1 MNKLLFIATFIVLVN
16 KLSAQQYDTYG
27 RSQSTR
33 EWQEYERHHASVSSS
48 NKKTSSTSDISGDY
62 NAYGWGDN
70 SRIQAQNEAAKRQD
84 ARWKEWFDKVDK
96 LEALIKSRNLKREP
110 AYFYQ
115 LQTAAKDAGFNDYDV
130 STFFGYNAQEYEE
143 KLLNKIRQ
151 QNGTSDANR
160 AKAEF
165 ARSAEIA
172 RKEKELEQKR
182 KDEQIRVEI
191 AEFSKNWSTAISTDY
206 GIELREKAFIAM
218 NDYLYPIIKR
228 TRESYMNNPTDY
240 LRTALTQGESS
251 MTSIHKN
258 RNIFYTQSKQF
269 ELAYING
276 NINTRGLSEE
286 EIKNSIG
293 NFVYAGLIYNKNP
306 TSVIIEKAAYSYKLD
321 PNKLIHF
328 AYSLFLDN
336 DLDAAIDLIQKHI
349 AKYPTDTLNR
359 IGELNKLI
367 LLKIYQHKDEEALK
381 IYNSNSSIA
390 ITEKSELVDFITYS
404 ISSTVKKCIAEDEK
418 VNYYIYPT
426 SILMDI
432 DLLAVVQPAN
442 ESIQALRKKIGEK
455 LNCLRYKSSIS
466 ELWASGE
473 KKNTNSTAYM
483 EELISNG
490 SMSTESKRWADVIG
504 FPLYVPDKKVYESLL
519 EEALKHNKENGG
531 DTYQNFSIVK
541 GYLLYTRP
549 YWDDRFCKIEDLE
562 MPVLDEKTF
571 KIHIKLKPFKY
582 VYEPNSHYEGNTT
595 EIDFYFVYDSK
606 SKAKKGLKLF
616 TALFEKLQIE

>member
-1 MNKLLFIATFIVLVN
+1 MNKLLFVATFIVLVN

-84 ARWKEWFDKVDK
+84 ARWKEWYDKIDK
-96 LEALIKSRNLKREP
+96 LEMLIKSRNLKREP

-115 LQTAAKDAGFNDYDV
+115 LQTAAKDAGFSDYDI
-130 STFFGYNAQEYEE
+130 SMFFGYNAQAYEE
-143 KLLNKIRQ
+143 KLLNKIKQ
-151 QNGTSDANR
+151 QNGTNDANR

-165 ARSAEIA
+165 DRSMEIV

-182 KDEQIRVEI
+182 KNEQISIEI
-191 AEFSKNWSTAISTDY
+191 ANFSKNWDASTNTEY
-206 GIELREKAFIAM
+206 GIEVREKAFNAM
-218 NDYLYPIIKR
+218 F
-228 TRESYMNNPTDY
+228 EYMNPIMKSTRMEYRNNPRDY

-251 MTSIHKN
+251 MTSIQKN

-269 ELAYING
+269 ELAYRNG
-276 NINTRGLSEE
+276 NINTRGLSER
-286 EIKNSIG
+286 EIANTIG

-306 TSVIIEKAAYSYKLD
+306 TSVIIEKAAYAYKLD
-321 PNKLIHF
+321 PNKLSHF

-336 DLDAAIDLIQKHI
+336 DLDATIDLLQKHI
-349 AKYPTDTLNR
+349 TKYPSDTSNR
-359 IGELNKLI
+359 IGDLNKLI
-367 LLKIYQHKDEEALK
+367 LLKIFQHKDEEALK

-390 ITEKSELVDFITYS
+390 ITEKSELVELITYS
-404 ISSTVKKCIAEDEK
+404 INSAAEKCIAEDEK
-418 VNYYIYPT
+418 ANYYIYPI
-426 SILMDI
+426 SVLMDI

-442 ESIQALRKKIGEK
+442 ENIQVLRNKLGEK
-455 LNCLRYKSSIS
+455 LNCKRYQSSIS
-466 ELWASGE
+466 ALWATGE
-473 KKNTNSTAYM
+473 KKNTNSTTYM
-483 EELISNG
+483 EELIANG
-490 SMSTESKRWADVIG
+490 SMSKETKKWADVIG
-504 FPLYVPDKKVYESLL
+504 FPLYVPDKKGYESLL

-531 DTYQNFSIVK
+531 DTYQNYSIVK

-571 KIHIKLKPFKY
+571 EIHIRLKPFKY
-582 VYEPNSHYEGNTT
+582 IYEPNSHYEENTT
-595 EIDFYFVYDSK
+595 ERDFYFSYASK
-606 SKAKKGLKLF
+606 AKAKKGLKLF
-616 TALFEKLQIE
+616 TALFEKLQMQ

>member
-1 MNKLLFIATFIVLVN
+1 MGKLIIIVTIILVAN
-16 KLSAQQYDTYG
+16 NLKAQEYDIYG
-27 RSQSTR
+27 RSQATR

-48 NKKTSSTSDISGDY
+48 NKKSSTTNVSGDY
-62 NAYGWGDN
+62 NAYGWGDY
-70 SRIQAQNEAAKRQD
+70 SGIQTQNEAANRQD

-96 LEALIKSRNLKREP
+96 LEMLIKSRNLKREP

-115 LQTAAKDAGFNDYDV
+115 LQTAAKDAGFNDYDIHV
-130 STFFGYNAQEYEE
+130 FFGYNSQEYEE
-143 KLLNKIRQ
+143 KLLNNIKQ
-151 QNGTSDANR
+151 QNGTGDANR

-165 ARSAEIA
+165 AKSAEMA

-191 AEFSKNWSTAISTDY
+191 AEFSKNWNTALSTDY

-218 NDYLYPIIKR
+218 NDYLYPIIKS
-228 TRESYMNNPTDY
+228 TRETYMNEPKDY
-240 LRTALTQGESS
+240 LRTALNQGESS
-251 MTSIHKN
+251 MTSIQKN

-269 ELAYING
+269 ELAYRNG

-286 EIKNSIG
+286 EITNTIG

-306 TSVIIEKAAYSYKLD
+306 TSVIIEKAAYAYKLD
-321 PNKLIHF
+321 PNKLSHF

-336 DLDAAIDLIQKHI
+336 DLDATIDLLQKHI
-349 AKYPTDTLNR
+349 AKYPADTLNR
-359 IGELNKLI
+359 IGDLNKLI

-390 ITEKSELVDFITYS
+390 ITEKSKLVDFIHYS
-404 ISSTVKKCIAEDEK
+404 INSTVKKCIAEDEK
-418 VNYYIYPT
+418 TNYYIYPA

-432 DLLAVVQPAN
+432 DLLAVVQPTN
-442 ESIQALRKKIGEK
+442 ENIQELRKKIGEK
-455 LNCLRYKSSIS
+455 LNCQRYKSSIS

-473 KKNTNSTAYM
+473 KKNTNSTTYM
-483 EELISNG
+483 EELIANG
-490 SMSTESKRWADVIG
+490 SMSKESKKWADVIG

-531 DTYQNFSIVK
+531 DTYQNYSIVN

-549 YWDDRFCKIEDLE
+549 YWNDRFCKIEDLE
-562 MPVLDEKTF
+562 MPVLDENTF
-571 KIHIKLKPFKY
+571 EIHIALKPFKY
-582 VYEPNSHYEGNTT
+582 IYEPNSHYEGNTT
-595 EIDFYFVYDSK
+595 ERDFYFSYASK
-606 SKAKKGLKLF
+606 AKAKKGLKLF
-616 TALFEKLQIE
+616 TALFEKLQMQ